1 MPLYLFCGSTF
12 AAVALGCGIISTT
25 PAYEAALFGSKNV
38 GAVHGRM
45 LLFNSMGAVAG
56 PALFVN
62 LRSRSELSA
71 MQDLLTKVDPKR
83 FEAQFGVGTDQAQG
97 LIDAKTLSI
106 AKLMELLPP
115 ETLAITTDPTP
126 FIYDTSW
133 QAIAGLVCVSA
144 VSHNMIRPV
153 DLSKYQGNK

>member
-1 MPLYLFCGSTF
+1 MTST
-12 AAVALGCGIISTT
+12 LTSTSTLTLTLT
-25 PAYEAALFGSKNV
+25 PTLT
-38 GAVHGRM
+38 
-45 LLFNSMGAVAG
+45 
-56 PALFVN
+56 PT
-62 LRSRSELSA
+62 
-71 MQDLLTKVDPKR
+71 LTKVDPLR

-115 ETLAITTDPTP
+115 ETLAVTTDPTP

-153 DLSKYQGNK
+153 DLSKYQKEV